1 MGVDEIVA
9 FIAIRAKVY
18 SLISISN
25 KNGKDFIEILNKL
38 KGVNRAAV
46 EALGIIYNSIIYLLI
61 VIFIGFY
68 RYLLCVLLSIPTDAE
83 FVKLSSKGHNI
94 RMEQITK
101 MALRNFGK
109 FKNILKYYLS
119 ILFPDDKC
127 RIMTCGIH
135 TKIYAQEL
143 SDEMRDDTCYMCEW
157 QQYKSSDI
165 VNLIYLFSIVVTV

>member
-1 MGVDEIVA
+1 M
-9 FIAIRAKVY
+9 
-18 SLISISN
+18 ISISN

-46 EALGIIYNSIIYLLI
+46 EALGMIYNSTIYLI
-61 VIFIGFY
+61 TVIFIGFY

-109 FKNILKYYLS
+109 FKT
-119 ILFPDDKC
+119 F
-127 RIMTCGIH
+127 
-135 TKIYAQEL
+135 
-143 SDEMRDDTCYMCEW
+143 
-157 QQYKSSDI
+157 
-165 VNLIYLFSIVVTV
+165 